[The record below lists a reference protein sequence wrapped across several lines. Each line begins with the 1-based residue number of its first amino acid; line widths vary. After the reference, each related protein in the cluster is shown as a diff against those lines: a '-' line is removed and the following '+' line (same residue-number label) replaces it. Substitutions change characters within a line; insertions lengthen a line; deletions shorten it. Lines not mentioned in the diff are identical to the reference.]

1 MTPQIQ
7 LRRNLKTITW
17 TIAGI
22 GVAVTLLF
30 AAVFLYARRD
40 QARLI
45 ETQLA
50 KHSVM
55 IELQSAI
62 GYGGMIHHFKNWVL
76 RPDEPQYRDAAVDSA
91 QRALQLLDRLEGIM
105 AESQP
110 DTSLEAQRQTI
121 RAYLDHIGRVVALHE
136 AGVSAREI
144 DTAVRISD
152 TDALGELARLRG
164 QVIAHMQSQQSALED
179 RKALVL
185 LLPFALIAL
194 LTAGLLVLVRQR
206 ARLRFEHDAT
216 RIDEMEQFTQIAVH
230 DLRAPLRQIAS
241 LAEFALDDL
250 GETAGQGDARSHV
263 QMIANRAA
271 KLEALVAAVFRY
283 IRVEGAAQ
291 EITEVDL
298 RALVEEIARLHVPA
312 GGSVSLVGE
321 FPVVRAQA
329 VELGIILRNL
339 ISNAVKH
346 HPDQRPQIIVR
357 HLRAGNGHR
366 FEVEDNGPG
375 IARTDAGKVFDMFWS
390 LEKRENSAEV
400 SGVGLALVRRIVTR
414 WGTGISLRDASPS
427 GTIFSFTMP
436 AF

>member
-1 MTPQIQ
+1 MTPQKQ

-22 GVAVTLLF
+22 GLGVTLLI

-50 KHSVM
+50 QHNVM
-55 IELQSAI
+55 IELQATI
-62 GYGGMIHHFKNWVL
+62 GYGGMIHNFKNWVL
-76 RPDEPQYRDAAVDSA
+76 RPGEAHYRDAAVASA
-91 QRALQLLDRLEGIM
+91 ERALALIDQLSEMVAEAELDV
-105 AESQP
+105 
-110 DTSLEAQRQTI
+110 SLDAQRQTLN
-121 RAYLDHIGRVVALHE
+121 AYLEQINTVTTMHL
-136 AGVSAREI
+136 AGASAREI
-144 DTAVRISD
+144 DNAVRISD
-152 TDALGELARLRG
+152 SDALGELAQLRE
-164 QVIAHMQSQQSALED
+164 QMINHMRAQQSALED
-179 RKALVL
+179 RKVLVMMM
-185 LLPFALIAL
+185 PFVLIVVLA
-194 LTAGLLVLVRQR
+194 AGLLLLVRQR
-206 ARLRFEHDAT
+206 ARLRIEYDAT

-230 DLRAPLRQIAS
+230 DLRAPLRQITS

-250 GETAGQGDARSHV
+250 EHPDTQGDLRDHLE
-263 QMIANRAA
+263 MIANRTT

-312 GGSVSLVGE
+312 GGNVRLDGE
-321 FPVVRAQA
+321 FPTVRAQA

-346 HPDQRPQIIVR
+346 HPDKAPDIIVR
-357 HLRAGNGHR
+357 HAREGTGHR

-375 IARTDAGKVFDMFWS
+375 IARKDAGKVFDMFWS
-390 LEKRENSAEV
+390 LEKQENSAEV

-414 WGTGISLRDASPS
+414 WGTGISLRDAKPS
-427 GTIFSFTMP
+427 GAIFSFTMP